1 MKILSNSLDRSAITL
16 SALCLVHCLALPVVT
31 VFLPSMI
38 ATAVSQ
44 EFFHSLM
51 VICVLPISI
60 FALTMGCKKH
70 NKLSV
75 AIYGGVGLA
84 SLIVA
89 VVFGESHLGET
100 GEKAMTAIGTLMI
113 AFAHFQNYKLCS
125 KSANCSC

>member
-1 MKILSNSLDRSAITL
+1 MKFLNSSLDKSAMAL

-38 ATAVSQ
+38 VTAISQ
-44 EFFHSLM
+44 ELFHSLM
-51 VICVLPISI
+51 VICVIPISI

-75 AIYGGVGLA
+75 ALYGGVGLA
-84 SLIVA
+84 SLVAA

-100 GEKAMTAIGTLMI
+100 GEKVMTAIGTLMI
-113 AFAHFQNYKLCS
+113 AFAHFQNYKLCL
-125 KSANCSC
+125 KSNSCSC